1 MNTPHISI
9 PGSKSYTN
17 RALIMAALT
26 RGPVTITNQLESDD
40 IDAMVSCLQTLG
52 IEITKTPDAITV
64 YNSLFDLSA
73 RDPSLATT
81 LDCRQSGTTYRFLIP
96 VACLIPGTHVIT
108 GERRLTQRPIK
119 ELIVALQQI
128 GFDIDYSL
136 DAEGCQKIVVH
147 GRDMFRRHSE
157 LTSSHIKPTVCHP
170 ERSEG
175 SHTLKHSVSIPGTI
189 SSQYISAL
197 LMIAPLLPEGFR
209 VDIEGELI
217 SKPYVD
223 MTTSMMGEWG
233 VSVANDKYTSI
244 SVPPREYQLSGK
256 SYTVEGDY
264 SAAGYFFAIAAL
276 HKKELLLENLHPHS
290 KQGDKQFMEFL
301 IDTGCVTCHFDSSS
315 QAGVASS
322 VGYTR
327 RERSQNTQLR
337 VVGRGIHPVTVNMED
352 FPDQA
357 QTLAVLV
364 AFAPG
369 VSTLTGVRSL
379 RLKETERVVAIQTE
393 LAKMGIHTESPD
405 VDTLVIHGGVPH
417 GAEIDTYKDHRMA
430 MSFSIA
436 KTMLPDL
443 IIHHP
448 EVVRKTFPRFWDE
461 WQKCGS

>member
-26 RGPVTITNQLESDD
+26 RGPITITNHLESDD
-40 IDAMVSCLQTLG
+40 IDAMVSCLQALG
-52 IEITKTPDAITV
+52 ITITKTSDSITV
-64 YNSLFDLSA
+64 HNSVFE
-73 RDPSLATT
+73 LASYDTSQVT
-81 LDCRQSGTTYRFLIP
+81 ALDCRQSGTTYRFLIP

-108 GERRLTQRPIK
+108 GEKRLTQRPIK

-147 GRDMFRRHSE
+147 GRDMFHRHSE
-157 LTSSHIKPTVCHP
+157 RTSSHIKPTVCHP
-170 ERSEG
+170 ERCDG
-175 SHTLKHSVSIPGTI
+175 SHSLKHSVSIPGTI

-197 LMIAPLLPEGFR
+197 LMIGPVLPDGLSIN
-209 VDIEGELI
+209 IEGDLI

-223 MTTSMMGEWG
+223 MTTSMMRQWG
-233 VSVANDKYTSI
+233 VSVECESYTSL
-244 SVPPREYQLSGK
+244 SVPACDYHLTSSTYQ
-256 SYTVEGDY
+256 VEGDY

-276 HKKELLLENLHPHS
+276 HKKELIIENLHPHS
-290 KQGDKQFMEFL
+290 KQGDKKFMEFL
-301 IDTGCVTCHFDSSS
+301 INAGCIVCYP
-315 QAGVASS
+315 AS
-322 VGYTR
+322 T
-327 RERSQNTQLR
+327 ESQNTQLR
-337 VVGRGIHPVTVNMED
+337 VAGRGIHPVTVNMED

-393 LAKMGIHTESPD
+393 LAKMGIRTESPD

-443 IIHHP
+443 VIHHP
-448 EVVRKTFPRFWDE
+448 EVVRKTFPHFWDE
-461 WQKCGS
+461 WQKCSS